1 MTLLYTRTFHLF
13 SLSKVAPTKAKFCKT
28 LCTSILIECFVDKVL
43 PISIISDFLKVF
55 GLALIF
61 WWLTKV
67 RADRKISRLV
77 QMVTL
82 ENGPLW
88 FMWSFCPSFITL
100 SSRNDFHIIS
110 SVVLKLLCVS
120 IFCKSKRRWTQ
131 NCCQICCCISLGTHS
146 QSEIIFNKERNT
158 KEKHGHG
165 NMKWGMVIIAMFW
178 PNVLITMCLFLAGWK
193 TNTDVWWVYC
203 RSSICIELLLA
214 WSSFEAPAD
223 IAWLHWH
230 SK

>member
-1 MTLLYTRTFHLF
+1 MTLLFTRAFYRFHLF
-13 SLSKVAPTKAKFCKT
+13 SLSKVAPTKAKLCIT

-100 SSRNDFHIIS
+100 SSRN
-110 SVVLKLLCVS
+110 
-120 IFCKSKRRWTQ
+120 
-131 NCCQICCCISLGTHS
+131 
-146 QSEIIFNKERNT
+146 E

-165 NMKWGMVIIAMFW
+165 NSKWDLGVCQRVTLKRIDDYC
-178 PNVLITMCLFLAGWK
+178 NVLAKRVLAMISFLVSWK
-193 TNTDVWWVYC
+193 TNTDVCWVYC
-203 RSSICIELLLA
+203 RISMYA
-214 WSSFEAPAD
+214 KRVFW
-223 IAWLHWH
+223 
-230 SK
+230 

>member
-1 MTLLYTRTFHLF
+1 MMPLWQYPFFATNCALPIWKLLFWQRSWSRYICATFIICMSIMTLLFTRAFYHFHLF
-13 SLSKVAPTKAKFCKT
+13 SLSKVAPTKAKLCIT

-100 SSRNDFHIIS
+100 SSRNDFHIIT
-110 SVVLKLLCVS
+110 SVLLKSLWIS
-120 IFCKSKRRWTQ
+120 IFCKSPQ
-131 NCCQICCCISLGTHS
+131 P
-146 QSEIIFNKERNT
+146 
-158 KEKHGHG
+158 KEKALSDETRTF
-165 NMKWGMVIIAMFW
+165 IRDRYRDF
-178 PNVLITMCLFLAGWK
+178 F
-193 TNTDVWWVYC
+193 
-203 RSSICIELLLA
+203 
-214 WSSFEAPAD
+214 
-223 IAWLHWH
+223 
-230 SK
+230 

>member
-1 MTLLYTRTFHLF
+1 MMPLWQYPFFATNCALPIWKLLFWQRSWSRYICATFIICMSIMTLLYTRTFHLF

-120 IFCKSKRRWTQ
+120 IFCKSPQ
-131 NCCQICCCISLGTHS
+131 P
-146 QSEIIFNKERNT
+146 
-158 KEKHGHG
+158 KEKV
-165 NMKWGMVIIAMFW
+165 NAK
-178 PNVLITMCLFLAGWK
+178 LLS
-193 TNTDVWWVYC
+193 D
-203 RSSICIELLLA
+203 LLL
-214 WSSFEAPAD
+214 
-223 IAWLHWH
+223 H
-230 SK
+230 

>member
-1 MTLLYTRTFHLF
+1 MTLLFTRAFYHFHLF
-13 SLSKVAPTKAKFCKT
+13 SLSKVAPTKAKLCKT

-110 SVVLKLLCVS
+110 SIVLKLKCVS
-120 IFCKSKRRWTQ
+120 IFFAKEKVNAKLLSDLL
-131 NCCQICCCISLGTHS
+131 CISLGTLS
-146 QSEIIFNKERNT
+146 QSELIFNKERNT
-158 KEKHGHG
+158 KKR
-165 NMKWGMVIIAMFW
+165 
-178 PNVLITMCLFLAGWK
+178 K
-193 TNTDVWWVYC
+193 TWTWQ
-203 RSSICIELLLA
+203 
-214 WSSFEAPAD
+214 
-223 IAWLHWH
+223 
-230 SK
+230 